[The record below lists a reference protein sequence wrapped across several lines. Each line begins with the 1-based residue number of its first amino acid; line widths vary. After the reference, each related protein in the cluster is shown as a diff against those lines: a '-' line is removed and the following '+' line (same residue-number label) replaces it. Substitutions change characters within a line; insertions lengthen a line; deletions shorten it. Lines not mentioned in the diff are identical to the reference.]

1 MNAGKT
7 HPFGWLFIYMPF
19 SDSLSTVLSL
29 FHHPHSLC
37 IVLVLFSFLFLFS
50 PMAIYTSFSSCVSLP
65 HPSHLSL
72 NAHSLQLPA
81 SFLFPPELCGQL
93 FPHCRW
99 CDLDVGRSG
108 GSAEAWADAG
118 TIQQTHLYHS
128 IPPTCMKNIAGQ
140 KPGAGRQLW
149 HTVAFVAA
157 CINLVIYCSEL
168 QKHKSHPTG
177 VNSGERSACSHRPC
191 RTPWRSAPSCCLYR
205 SIANLFQSLVNALL
219 IPPKQFHL
227 PNHFLCSCS
236 SGSRGRFAAALT
248 MINRCRRSEP
258 RTTSRPRCCLVV
270 WHGGAWPESA
280 GSAGDG
286 APRAFGR
293 HDGVGSGQLCV
304 SRGERVPKDGRCGAV
319 LQESGARKQ
328 SRALR
333 DPGSPAATTSLC
345 TAFKPPSAVPR
356 FPSHHRAFPS
366 VSPRTGFSSG
376 GAPCRPTAP
385 CRPRPR
391 CGAARPTSAPRHC
404 EGRPGP
410 AEGSARAPRRGGAS
424 WLGATR
430 LRGRGQAPCRERP
443 GRRLQ
448 SAPRFAARRR
458 APPSAAAAAGGWR
471 ALGTASC
478 LKSF

>member
-128 IPPTCMKNIAGQ
+128 IPPTCMKNIVGQ

-157 CINLVIYCSEL
+157 CINLVIYCSKL

-219 IPPKQFHL
+219 IPPKTISPPQPFPL
-227 PNHFLCSCS
+227 LLQLRIQRTLCCGSHNDKQMPAVRAAHNFPPQVL
-236 SGSRGRFAAALT
+236 SGGLARRGLAGERWERRGRRTESLRAA
-248 MINRCRRSEP
+248 
-258 RTTSRPRCCLVV
+258 
-270 WHGGAWPESA
+270 
-280 GSAGDG
+280 
-286 APRAFGR
+286 
-293 HDGVGSGQLCV
+293 
-304 SRGERVPKDGRCGAV
+304 
-319 LQESGARKQ
+319 
-328 SRALR
+328 
-333 DPGSPAATTSLC
+333 
-345 TAFKPPSAVPR
+345 
-356 FPSHHRAFPS
+356 
-366 VSPRTGFSSG
+366 
-376 GAPCRPTAP
+376 
-385 CRPRPR
+385 
-391 CGAARPTSAPRHC
+391 
-404 EGRPGP
+404 
-410 AEGSARAPRRGGAS
+410 RRGGF
-424 WLGATR
+424 G
-430 LRGRGQAPCRERP
+430 
-443 GRRLQ
+443 
-448 SAPRFAARRR
+448 SAV
-458 APPSAAAAAGGWR
+458 
-471 ALGTASC
+471 C
-478 LKSF
+478 